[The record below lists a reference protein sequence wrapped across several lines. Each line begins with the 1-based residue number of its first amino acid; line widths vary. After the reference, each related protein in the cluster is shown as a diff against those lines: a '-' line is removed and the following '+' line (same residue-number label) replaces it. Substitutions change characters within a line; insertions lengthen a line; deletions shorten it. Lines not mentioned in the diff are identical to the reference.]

1 MSAGPLGKLYEQ
13 GECIVRE
20 GEIGDRMYVIQ
31 EGEVEVV
38 LHGSGSEVLLSVLGE
53 GDVFGEMALFTKRPR
68 SATVRSR
75 GQTRV
80 LSVDQK
86 TFLQRTHEDPSLA
99 FRIVQKMAE
108 RIESLNKDLLLQL
121 QRDGKTRESHAFLDT
136 AVMPR

>member
-13 GECIVRE
+13 GEPIVTE
-20 GEIGDRMYVIQ
+20 GETGDRMYVIQ

-38 LHGSGSEVLLSVLGE
+38 LGNSEIEVQLSVLGE

-75 GQTRV
+75 GKSRV

-86 TFLQRTHEDPSLA
+86 TFLKRTHEDPSLA
-99 FRIVQKMAE
+99 FRILQKLAE
-108 RIESLNKDLLLQL
+108 RIERLNKEVLLLRQ
-121 QRDGKTRESHAFLDT
+121 QNGR
-136 AVMPR
+136 